1 MKVKDIKRIIYLILV
16 IIWMIVVFRFS
27 NQNGTKSQ
35 GSSDIITNK
44 IVEISDDYFA
54 LDIKSSED
62 TISFVV
68 RKLAHFSI
76 YFLGGIL
83 IYNFINTFSINK
95 KYIIIFSIVLGV
107 VYACT
112 DELHQLFID
121 GRSAQMMDVFID
133 SCGVV
138 LAAVTRNKLID

>member
-76 YFLGGIL
+76 YFLNCSNTL
-83 IYNFINTFSINK
+83 PSDTVAFIYWES
-95 KYIIIFSIVLGV
+95 
-107 VYACT
+107 
-112 DELHQLFID
+112 LFQE
-121 GRSAQMMDVFID
+121 GKEN
-133 SCGVV
+133 C
-138 LAAVTRNKLID
+138 KL

>member
-138 LAAVTRNKLID
+138 LAVVTRNKLID